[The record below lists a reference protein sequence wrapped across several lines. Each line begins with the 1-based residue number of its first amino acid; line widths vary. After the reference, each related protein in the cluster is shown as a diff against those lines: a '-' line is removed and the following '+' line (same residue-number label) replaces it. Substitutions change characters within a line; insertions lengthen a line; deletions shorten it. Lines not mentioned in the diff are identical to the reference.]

1 MSRGLPAK
9 QANLIEKAKE
19 SALLAVDIYNKP
31 KTSFRAGGFVVLMCI
46 AWTAL
51 LHAIF
56 EKQKKKYFYPDDKNP
71 RRYKKIDGE
80 YKAWELL
87 KLAKEFFKDE
97 KSPVYK
103 NIEFFYELRNK
114 IEHRFMPL
122 IDHAISGECQ
132 AFLLNFETILVKEF
146 QEKHLIV
153 DSLFIPLQFTTQ
165 KKNLLKTTDANK
177 VLEFIK
183 KFKTSLGD
191 DIANSQEY
199 SFKAFFVPKLG
210 NHRNSSDI
218 AIEYIKFDP
227 NNPEEMKKYE
237 KMIVGI
243 KEKTIAVAN
252 QGKYK
257 PSKVLEILEKKDL
270 LKI

>member
-1 MSRGLPAK
+1 MVRGIIL
-9 QANLIEKAKE
+9 
-19 SALLAVDIYNKP
+19 P
-31 KTSFRAGGFVVLMCI
+31 KTFGTL
-46 AWTAL
+46 AL
-51 LHAIF
+51 
-56 EKQKKKYFYPDDKNP
+56 DKLTN
-71 RRYKKIDGE
+71 RYGS
-80 YKAWELL
+80 A
-87 KLAKEFFKDE
+87 
-97 KSPVYK
+97 SP
-103 NIEFFYELRNK
+103 
-114 IEHRFMPL
+114 
-122 IDHAISGECQ
+122 
-132 AFLLNFETILVKEF
+132 
-146 QEKHLIV
+146 
-153 DSLFIPLQFTTQ
+153 LFP
-165 KKNLLKTTDANK
+165 K
-177 VLEFIK
+177 
-183 KFKTSLGD
+183 
-191 DIANSQEY
+191 Y